1 MSAPRVAVLPRPKP
15 VFTEAIESGGG
26 TVVGLDGRPD
36 GLLWLSYGRSDELAA
51 VLEKHPSIRWVQLPW
66 AGVDVFAPMLAAS
79 DAGVVWTSAKGAYSE
94 PVAEHAL
101 ALVLALLRFLPERA
115 RASSWGDKRAV
126 TLHRASVV
134 IVGAGGIAIELLRL
148 LSVFECR
155 VSVVRRGDEP
165 VPGAERTAASASLPE
180 VVADADVLVL
190 AAAATAGTERIVDA
204 DVLARLPARSV
215 LVNIARGSLI
225 DTDALV
231 AALAEGRL
239 AGAALDVTDPEPLP
253 DGHPLWSEP
262 RCLITPHSAD
272 TPEMTAPL
280 LAERVR
286 ANVAAFAAGTP
297 LLGRVDPRAG
307 Y

>member
-1 MSAPRVAVLPRPKP
+1 MSAPRVAVLPRVKP
-15 VFTEAIESGGG
+15 VFTEAIESAGG
-26 TVVGLDGRPD
+26 TVVGLDQRPD
-36 GLLWLSYGRSDELAA
+36 GLLWLSYGRADELAA

-79 DAGVVWTSAKGAYSE
+79 DADVVWTSAKGAYSE

-115 RASSWGDKRAV
+115 RASSWGEKRAV

-134 IVGAGGIAIELLRL
+134 IVGAGGIALELLRL

-155 VSVVRRGDEP
+155 VTVVRRRDEP
-165 VPGAERTAASASLPE
+165 VPGAERTVASASLPE
-180 VVADADVLVL
+180 VVEDADVLVL
-190 AAAATAGTERIVDA
+190 AAAATSGTERLVDA
-204 DVLARLPARSV
+204 DVLACLPERAV

-231 AALAEGRL
+231 VALAEGRL

-286 ANVAAFAAGTP
+286 ANVEAFAAGAP

>member
-1 MSAPRVAVLPRPKP
+1 MTVPRIAVLPRPKP
-15 VFTEAIESGGG
+15 VFAEAIEAGGG
-26 TVVGLDGRPD
+26 VVVGLDDDPD
-36 GLLWLSYGRSDELAA
+36 ALLWLSYGRLDELAA
-51 VLEKHPSIRWVQLPW
+51 ALEEHPSIRWVQLPW
-66 AGVDVFAPMLAAS
+66 AGVDVFVPLLASARA
-79 DAGVVWTSAKGAYSE
+79 DLVWTSAKGAYAE

-101 ALVLALLRFLPERA
+101 ALVLALLRSLPERA
-115 RASSWGDKRAV
+115 RADSWGAKRAV

-134 IVGAGGIAIELLRL
+134 IVGAGGIARELLRL
-148 LSVFECR
+148 LGVFDCR
-155 VSVVRRGDEP
+155 VSVVRRGEEP
-165 VPGAERTAASASLPE
+165 VEGAARTVSSDRLAE

-190 AAAATAGTERIVDA
+190 AAAATPGTERMVDA
-204 DVLARLPARSV
+204 GLLARLPEHAV
-215 LVNIARGSLI
+215 LVNVARGTLV

-272 TPEMTAPL
+272 TPEMTSPL

-286 ANVAAFAAGTP
+286 ANVAAVAAGSP